1 MKTLR
6 TLLEGGNVFK
16 DADGKPLTGRIN
28 QSDVPATVA
37 WLEQLTGL
45 DFTTDIDPDTKKP
58 RRWLGSTGKAPTS
71 GDLDLAVD
79 LNDISKDQLAAK
91 LTQWIVGHKLPP
103 DEWIKKGGEVHLRTP
118 IQGRPDLG
126 YVQTDFMFFSNLDW
140 GTFYYNQGAGSAYKG
155 MNRAVLMSSL
165 AKHYGLTLG
174 SNGVFSRANK
184 QLITMDPDEA
194 ARMILGP
201 KATRANLSTV
211 ETIFA
216 ALAQDKDREVKIK
229 DFREYLNKEGLQ
241 QPDAVTE
248 DADTYFL
255 ARLRDRIVNQG
266 MQPLVERESANPYTI
281 YEAAAVG
288 VGGRAKGIEHLE
300 DYVFREGT
308 AGVNKALAI
317 VAAFNKDSKTASV
330 KWDGK
335 PAVVFGRKPETGE
348 FVLTDDSGF
357 GAVGYDGLFTSTRAI
372 ANNLSQRDANAA
384 AKGNLANR
392 VQTLLPTYQTVWPLL
407 EAATPENFRG
417 YVKGDLMYWGKTD
430 QPLPPT
436 EQEIVSG
443 VVYQSA
449 GLLVFKPNTVAY
461 RIPVKSTLGK
471 SILNSEVG
479 VAIHTMYEDV
489 GAEKQPLK
497 GVKFNEVP
505 GLFLILP
512 IYAKPVATENPYVAM
527 IKKVLKATGPAIN
540 VLFNPAEL
548 RAMKITDFA
557 KLAVDYINRR
567 VDPNDRA
574 YTGDFSDLVPGFEA
588 WLQSTQTAQKYSNI
602 QQYLDSPTSNR
613 NALQAAFV
621 LFELLHDLKL
631 DLLGKLDQ
639 QVPGNEGWVFATPA
653 GYGKAVNRF
662 DFSARNKARNNPQ
675 PG

>member
-16 DADGKPLTGRIN
+16 DADGKPLTQRIN

-103 DEWIKKGGEVHLRTP
+103 AEWIKKAGEVHLRTP

-174 SNGVFSRANK
+174 SNGVFSRTNK

-194 ARMILGP
+194 ARLILGP
-201 KATRANLSTV
+201 RATRANLSTV

-216 ALAQDKDREVKIK
+216 ALARDKDKEAKIK
-229 DFREYLNKEGLQ
+229 DFREYLTKEGLP

-266 MQPLVERESANPYTI
+266 MQPLVERGSANPYTI

-392 VQTLLPTYQTVWPLL
+392 VQTLLPTYETVWPLL

-417 YVKGDLMYWGKTD
+417 YVKGDLMYWDSTD
-430 QPLPPT
+430 QPLPAT
-436 EQEIVSG
+436 EQEIVPG

-449 GLLVFKPNTVAY
+449 GLLVFRPNTVTY
-461 RIPVKSTLGK
+461 RIPVDSTLGK

-479 VAIHTMYEDV
+479 VAVHTMYEDA

-497 GVKFNEVP
+497 GVRFNDVP

-527 IKKVLKATGPAIN
+527 IKQVLRAQGSAIN

-567 VDPNDRA
+567 VDPMDQA
-574 YTGDFSDLVPGFEA
+574 YTGNFSDLVPGFES
-588 WLQSTQTAQKYSNI
+588 WLQRTQTAQKYSNI

-613 NALQAAFV
+613 GALQAAFV

-675 PG
+675 QA

>member
-45 DFTTDIDPDTKKP
+45 EFP
-58 RRWLGSTGKAPTS
+58 RERWLGSTGKAPTS
-71 GDLDLAVD
+71 GDMDLAVD
-79 LNDISKDQLAAK
+79 ANEVSKDQLAAN
-91 LTQWIVGHKLPP
+91 LTQWIVSHKLPP
-103 DEWIKKGGEVHLRTP
+103 AEWIKKGGEVHLRTP
-118 IQGRPDLG
+118 IQGRPELG
-126 YVQTDFMFFSNLDW
+126 YVQTDFMFFPNLDW

-155 MNRAVLMSSL
+155 MNRAVLMSSI

-174 SNGVFSRANK
+174 SNGVISRANK

-216 ALAQDKDREVKIK
+216 AMARDKDREVKIK
-229 DFREYLNKEGLQ
+229 DFREYLTREGLP
-241 QPDAVTE
+241 QPDEVKE
-248 DADTYFL
+248 DADTHFL

-266 MQPLVERESANPYTI
+266 MQPLVERSSANPYTI

-357 GAVGYDGLFTSTRAI
+357 GAVGYDGLFTSTQAI

-417 YVKGDLMYWGKTD
+417 YVKGDLMYWGRTD
-430 QPLPPT
+430 QPLPAT
-436 EQEIVSG
+436 EQEIEPG

-449 GLLVFKPNTVAY
+449 GLLVFRPNTVAY
-461 RIPVKSTLGK
+461 RIPADSTLGQQ
-471 SILNSEVG
+471 ILNSDVG
-479 VAIHTMYEDV
+479 VAIHTMYEDA

-512 IYAKPVATENPYVAM
+512 IYAKPVAKENPYVAM
-527 IKKVLKATGPAIN
+527 IKQVLQAQGSAIN

-567 VDPNDRA
+567 VDPNDQA
-574 YTGDFSDLVPGFEA
+574 YTGNFSDLVPGFES
-588 WLQSTQTAQKYSNI
+588 WLQRTQTAQKYSNI

-613 NALQAAFV
+613 VALQAAFV

-675 PG
+675 QA